1 MRESDKRFVD
11 QFREMERRMGRMFRN
26 MAVPRMGDPLT
37 RGTWV
42 PAADVYETE
51 DAVYVYVDTAGIDP
65 KELVVTAERN
75 SVTVAGS
82 RKVPDRAKIRCV
94 HQLEIEHGS
103 FSRSISFS
111 VPIDVSATTSKC
123 NNGLLEIILPKEIKA
138 GRVAVKVST

>member
-26 MAVPRMGDPLT
+26 MAVPRMGDPLYS
-37 RGTWV
+37 GTWV

-51 DAVYVYVDTAGIDP
+51 EAIHVYVDTVGIDP
-65 KELVVTAERN
+65 KDLVVTAERN

-82 RKVPDRAKIRCV
+82 RRVPDRANIRCV

-103 FSRSISFS
+103 FTRTISFS
-111 VPIDVSATTSKC
+111 VPVNVSATTSRC
-123 NNGLLEIILPKEIKA
+123 ANGLLEILLPKEKKQD
-138 GRVAVKVST
+138 RVAVKITT